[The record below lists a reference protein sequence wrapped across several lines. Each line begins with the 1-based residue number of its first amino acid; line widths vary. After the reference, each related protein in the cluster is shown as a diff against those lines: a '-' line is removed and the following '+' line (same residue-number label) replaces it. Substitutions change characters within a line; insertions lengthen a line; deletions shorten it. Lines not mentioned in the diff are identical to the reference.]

1 MKNLILFNEKFEI
14 KYLINV
20 CNLELKDNIY
30 NDSYKYINGQDELF
44 FELSKLL
51 DDYNISFSRDP
62 LSFKETITISDL
74 ILTKRIKK
82 KTYTEDQILAKAIME
97 NDLMTEELKHQTNG
111 LATGVMENVLSTMN
125 LKKQIKALSTALF
138 EMSLKK

>member
-1 MKNLILFNEKFEI
+1 MKNIILFDKKTFIVTGLFDE
-14 KYLINV
+14 LDIN
-20 CNLELKDNIY
+20 LKDNIY
-30 NDSYKYINGQDELF
+30 NDNTYYCEVS
-44 FELSKLL
+44 
-51 DDYNISFSRDP
+51 
-62 LSFKETITISDL
+62 ETIFQYCLNKAKDNSMKFISNPLKVEINIDN
-74 ILTKRIKK
+74 IEITPRPKYYTK
-82 KTYTEDQILAKAIME
+82 EQILAKAIME

>member
-82 KTYTEDQILAKAIME
+82 KTFTEDQILAKAIME

>member
-30 NDSYKYINGQDELF
+30 NDSYKYINGHDELF

-51 DDYNISFSRDP
+51 NDYNISFSRDP
-62 LSFKETITISDL
+62 LSFIGPITINDL
-74 ILTKRIKK
+74 ILTKIVKK
-82 KTYTEDQILAKAIME
+82 KTYTEDQMLATAIME
-97 NDLMTEELKHQTNG
+97 NELTTEQLKHQTSG
-111 LATGVMENVLSTMN
+111 LAIGVMENVLNAIS
-125 LKKQIKALSTALF
+125 LKKEIKALSTALF
-138 EMSLKK
+138 EISLRK

>member
-62 LSFKETITISDL
+62 LSFKETITINDL
-74 ILTKRIKK
+74 ILTKRVKK

>member
-14 KYLINV
+14 KYLINI
-20 CNLELKDNIY
+20 CDLKLKDNIY
-30 NDSYKYINGQDELF
+30 NDSYKYIDGQDELF

-74 ILTKRIKK
+74 ILTKRVKK
-82 KTYTEDQILAKAIME
+82 KTYTENQILAKAIME
-97 NDLMTEELKHQTNG
+97 NDVTTEELKHQTTG
-111 LATGVMENVLSTMN
+111 LATGVMENVLKT
-125 LKKQIKALSTALF
+125 
-138 EMSLKK
+138 MSLEKKLKLYQQLYLKCP

>member
-30 NDSYKYINGQDELF
+30 NDSYKYIDGQDELF

-51 DDYNISFSRDP
+51 DDYNISFSCNP
-62 LSFKETITISDL
+62 LSFKERITISDL
-74 ILTKRIKK
+74 ILTKRVKK

-97 NDLMTEELKHQTNG
+97 NDVTTQQLKHQTSG
-111 LATGVMENVLSTMN
+111 LAIGVMENVLNTIN
-125 LKKQIKALSTALF
+125 LKKEIKALSTALF